1 MVSTV
6 DKTLD
11 FHLGDKSYSRHKRRW
26 LRLGADMKPELES
39 DYPFDLLGNEGWKT
53 MNPFVPIET
62 SNYTEG
68 ELDVLID
75 FYTDK
80 K

>member
-1 MVSTV
+1 
-6 DKTLD
+6 
-11 FHLGDKSYSRHKRRW
+11 
-26 LRLGADMKPELES
+26 MKPELES
-39 DYPFDLLGNEGWKT
+39 DYPFDLLGDEGWKT

-68 ELDVLID
+68 ELDVMID